1 MSKER
6 PTYPLLIEESS
17 NYAFTV
23 RRIAKPLSFDKL
35 RNTSNRFYNDL
46 PEEIRDE
53 LHNSILHG
61 TCMLSS
67 EPELNAYMHDMGK
80 MHNAKLRKA
89 YENLPGGIWSYCDMF
104 GTEEVKCIDIID
116 YGCGQGLGII
126 CFADHMRETGQS
138 VNVRRI
144 VLIEPSEMALRRAAL
159 HASVLF
165 PDAEL
170 VTIQKGFDD
179 LTDEDIFSD
188 EDTPTMHILS
198 NVLDLA
204 KTELDPDGR
213 FDLNRFADLVSA
225 NIEGENQFVGVE
237 PLFNHDIADDKFPR
251 FWKRVGISKGY
262 KLICN
267 KGEFV
272 AGKNW
277 TCVIVCGTRNKISK
291 NRIIEYTSTD
301 DNIIEISEP
310 FNMDTGTIEKKF
322 DANIISNTNTNGVGI
337 IAFDKVITK
346 IESEAFCSSNLTNII
361 IPHGVTSIGVEAFR
375 CCLEMRN
382 INLPNTIV
390 SIGEKAF
397 CECALENIVIPSS
410 VTEIGENAFLGSN
423 IKSLIC
429 HAVLPP
435 KIVITP
441 PIIHTPEDIEWLDED
456 LFVVPDHMSGDW
468 DLYNEK
474 RLGVEA
480 IFRFDDGEYMLQSN
494 VQIYVPKQSVEAYKT
509 ALGWC
514 EHADRIFAIESDS
527 NITTNQE
534 LETKEIDN
542 NIANA
547 DNIEL
552 YPQQQEALDAIRS
565 FLDSEEQVFI
575 LKGYAGTGKTTMI
588 KALLPLLHNMGK
600 YTTLM
605 APTGRAAKVLM
616 TKTGR
621 EASTIHRTIYYVNK
635 LTSVRHDE
643 NGELIKMVDY
653 IYKDKEETRKHDVV
667 EFWFGI
673 NQERYADY
681 NPQNAVY
688 IVDEAS
694 MVSSRK
700 TSNELFHFGSDVLLD
715 DLLEYAELLKGG
727 KIIFIGD
734 PAQLPPVGDNR
745 SAALSEEYFRGK
757 GIGVTSF
764 ELTDVVRQAAD
775 SVILENAMMLRDL
788 LQTQPRNTLT
798 FKRCDNEVE
807 DVLATTMVAKYIEM
821 YPEPAFGDT
830 AIICYSNKMAKGYN
844 DAIRTYY
851 YPGEKSVQA
860 GDILQVVKNY
870 YRVDDASQSRDALY
884 NGDFVRVLDVSSEV
898 ETQSA
903 PVWTKPGNKRE
914 VISLA
919 FRDVTV
925 QTENGEIYK
934 LKIIDSLLNS
944 TNPCLTPNEHTA
956 LYINFRMRNP
966 NLPKDKE
973 AQAKMLLEDPYYN
986 ALNVKFGYAIT
997 GHKSQGGDWDTVFV
1011 DYNGRTGLD
1020 NDSLRWMYTATTRA
1034 KERLYGVNMPN
1045 IQPFDKLQFRPIT
1058 KLNKPAANAQIVGN
1072 VGNVD
1077 MLTPNATASQK
1088 AKCLSVISALGQIG
1102 CKVDRVEQLQYKDRY
1117 YIRVADVIERYDCTY
1132 NGAGYYTA
1140 YNALDVSENN
1150 NAILGA
1156 LQSEE
1161 CYTYQFD
1168 YQPSHKVLVD
1178 LHAKMRSI
1186 CDELGVSITNI
1197 VEDIKQYNVVY
1208 FLKTTGK
1215 YSYIKFYFDKNM
1227 FVTYG
1232 HPYSDIEAEDVL
1244 LNEIIAK
1251 LS

>member
-126 CFADHMRETGQS
+126 AFADHLREIGQS

-144 VLIEPSEMALRRAAL
+144 VLIEPSKMALRRAAL

-165 PDAEL
+165 PNAEL
-170 VTIQKGFDD
+170 VTINKGFDD
-179 LTDEDIFSD
+179 LLDGDILSD
-188 EDTPTMHILS
+188 EDAPTMHILS

-204 KTELDPDGR
+204 KTEQAPYGCY
-213 FDLNRFADLVSA
+213 DLNRFADLISA
-225 NIEGENQFVGVE
+225 NIEGKNQFVGVE
-237 PLFNHDIADDKFPR
+237 PLFNNEIIDKKFPY
-251 FWKRVGISKGY
+251 FWKRVGISIDY
-262 KLICN
+262 KLKCN

-272 AGKNW
+272 SGQNW
-277 TCVIVCGTRNKISK
+277 TCVIVCGEKNKICNDLNESIAIMLEK
-291 NRIIEYTSTD
+291 
-301 DNIIEISEP
+301 SE
-310 FNMDTGTIEKKF
+310 D
-322 DANIISNTNTNGVGI
+322 
-337 IAFDKVITK
+337 
-346 IESEAFCSSNLTNII
+346 
-361 IPHGVTSIGVEAFR
+361 
-375 CCLEMRN
+375 
-382 INLPNTIV
+382 
-390 SIGEKAF
+390 
-397 CECALENIVIPSS
+397 
-410 VTEIGENAFLGSN
+410 
-423 IKSLIC
+423 IKS
-429 HAVLPP
+429 
-435 KIVITP
+435 
-441 PIIHTPEDIEWLDED
+441 E
-456 LFVVPDHMSGDW
+456 
-468 DLYNEK
+468 
-474 RLGVEA
+474 
-480 IFRFDDGEYMLQSN
+480 Q
-494 VQIYVPKQSVEAYKT
+494 
-509 ALGWC
+509 
-514 EHADRIFAIESDS
+514 
-527 NITTNQE
+527 
-534 LETKEIDN
+534 
-542 NIANA
+542 
-547 DNIEL
+547 L
-552 YPQQQEALDAIRS
+552 YPQQQQALDAIYDFVNGKNS
-565 FLDSEEQVFI
+565 IFI

-600 YTTLM
+600 QTTLM

-621 EASTIHRTIYYVNK
+621 EASTIHRTIYSVNK

-673 NQERYADY
+673 NQERYVGY
-681 NPQNAVY
+681 NPRNAVY

-734 PAQLPPVGDNR
+734 PAQLPPVGDNC
-745 SAALSEEYFRGK
+745 SAALSEEYFKEK

-807 DVLATTMVAKYIEM
+807 DVQATTMVAKYIEM

-851 YPGEKSVQA
+851 YPGERSIQS

-870 YRVDDASQSRDALY
+870 YRVDNASQSRDALY
-884 NGDFVRVLDVSSEV
+884 NGDFVKVLDVSLDV

-903 PVWTKPGNKRE
+903 PVWTKPGNKQE

-925 QTENGEIYK
+925 QSEDGNVYK
-934 LKIIDSLLNS
+934 LKIVDSLLDS
-944 TNPCLTPNEHTA
+944 INPGLTPNEHTA

-973 AQAKMLLEDPYYN
+973 AQAKMLMEDPYYN
-986 ALNVKFGYAIT
+986 ALNVKYGYAIT

-1011 DYNGRTGLD
+1011 DYDGRTGLD

-1034 KERLYGVNMPN
+1034 KERLYGLNMPN

-1058 KLNKPAANAQIVGN
+1058 KLNKLATNAQIVGN

-1077 MLTPNATASQK
+1077 ILSPNANASQK
-1088 AKCLSVISALGQIG
+1088 AKCLSVISALSRIG
-1102 CKVDRVEQLQYKDRY
+1102 CRVDKIEQLQYKDRY
-1117 YIRVADVIERYDCTY
+1117 HIRVHDVVEKYDCTY

-1140 YNALDVSENN
+1140 YKALDASENN
-1150 NAILGA
+1150 KAIIEA

-1168 YQPSHKVLVD
+1168 YSPSHKVLVD

-1197 VEDIKQYNVVY
+1197 VEDIKQYNVVF

-1215 YSYIKFYFDKNM
+1215 YSYIKFFFDKNM